1 MFIEVTLLDDTKRAY
16 NIDSISI
23 VEPLEEGCNITL
35 VKGQVIQVKE
45 TLQEIKDQTKVN
57 LA

>member
-16 NIDSISI
+16 NLDSIHD
-23 VEPLEEGCNITL
+23 VEPLEEGCNINL
-35 VKGQVIQVKE
+35 VKGQSIPVKE

-57 LA
+57 LG